1 MTRPKAPDAPRVA
14 DDDRDS
20 PNSGRGRRAARVP
33 RSQRRAEDLAAS
45 HRGGGT
51 LRRRTRL
58 RRLVGVVLAVAILA
72 TGAGWLVLASPW
84 LRVRTVTVT
93 GIEEPQKSEIQQVAN
108 AWVDEPLVKVDTSRL
123 RDEIADMR
131 VVSRVDIA
139 RQWPD
144 ALVVAVAPR
153 TPVAAAVNPQG
164 VLELVDAEGLR
175 YASVDQAPAGIP
187 TVTLAHADAPAEVA
201 SAVAVLTALDAG
213 QRDSAT
219 DFRVASPEDVRFRM
233 DDVLI
238 LWGGPSDGKVKAAV
252 VAALVHREGV
262 GTVNVSAPNAPVV
275 TMGNAASPSRQG

>member
-1 MTRPKAPDAPRVA
+1 MTRPKAPDAPRAA
-14 DDDRDS
+14 DHDRGS
-20 PNSGRGRRAARVP
+20 PNSERGRRAARVP
-33 RSQRRAEDLAAS
+33 RSQRRAEDLARS
-45 HRGGGT
+45 HDGGGA
-51 LRRRTRL
+51 LRRTRL

-72 TGAGWLVLASPW
+72 IGTGWLVLASPW

-93 GIEEPQKSEIQQVAN
+93 GIGEPQKSEIQHVAD
-108 AWVDEPLVKVDTSRL
+108 AWVNEPLVKVDTSSL

-139 RQWPD
+139 RRWPD
-144 ALVVAVAPR
+144 TLVLAVALR

-201 SAVAVLTALDAG
+201 SVVAVLTALDAG

-252 VAALVHREGV
+252 VAALAHREGV

-275 TMGNAASPSRQG
+275 TMGNAPSPSRQG